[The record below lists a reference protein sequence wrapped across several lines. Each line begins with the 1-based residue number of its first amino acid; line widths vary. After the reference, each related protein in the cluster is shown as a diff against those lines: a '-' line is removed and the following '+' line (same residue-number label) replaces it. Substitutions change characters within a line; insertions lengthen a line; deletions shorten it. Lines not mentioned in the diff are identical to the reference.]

1 MIGDERS
8 FINGCGDSQLTLDRD
23 VINDI
28 LQEESDYVYLDNQML
43 NHVERETT
51 EMGLA
56 TMALKSVFL
65 PRDLVVDGIF
75 QWVIQE

>member
-1 MIGDERS
+1 MID
-8 FINGCGDSQLTLDRD
+8 
-23 VINDI
+23 DI
-28 LQEESDYVYLDNQML
+28 LQEEYDYLSLHDQML

-65 PRDLVVDGIF
+65 PRGLVVDGIF